1 MLTHVSKRRVRRARE
16 AVIECRLPID
26 VSRLR
31 LELREALDDARDSR
45 LRLAEAAATERRR
58 LERDLH
64 DGAQQQLIAIGMR
77 LRSVQRRLHDDPGA
91 VADIDLAVK
100 SLEATVADLR
110 RLAHGIRPAL
120 LDDGLATALAK
131 LTADIPLPIEV
142 NIGDVEVSEVV
153 ATTAYF
159 VVAEGITNAL
169 KHAAASQIT
178 VDVRAEGD
186 LLRIEVADDGTG
198 TATPGARPCGDTPVG
213 RGLSS
218 LTDRVAALG
227 GRVTITSEP
236 GRGTTLL
243 AVL

>member
-1 MLTHVSKRRVRRARE
+1 MLSRVSKRRVRRARE
-16 AVIECRLPID
+16 AVIECRLAID
-26 VSRLR
+26 VARLR
-31 LELREALDDARDSR
+31 LELREALDDVRDSR
-45 LRLAEAAATERRR
+45 LRLVEAAAIERRR

-64 DGAQQQLIAIGMR
+64 DGTQQQLIAIGMR
-77 LRSVQRRLHDDPGA
+77 LRSVQRRLSDDPDA
-91 VADIDLAVK
+91 VADIDLAVQ

-120 LDDGLATALAK
+120 LDDGLATALAR

-142 NIGDVEVSEVV
+142 TIGDVEVSDLV
-153 ATTAYF
+153 ATTVYF

-169 KHAAASQIT
+169 KHAAANQIT

-186 LLRIEVADDGTG
+186 GLRIEVADDGAG
-198 TATPGARPCGDTPVG
+198 APMSGARPYGDAPVG

-218 LTDRVAALG
+218 LTDRVTALG
-227 GRVTITSEP
+227 GRLTITSEP